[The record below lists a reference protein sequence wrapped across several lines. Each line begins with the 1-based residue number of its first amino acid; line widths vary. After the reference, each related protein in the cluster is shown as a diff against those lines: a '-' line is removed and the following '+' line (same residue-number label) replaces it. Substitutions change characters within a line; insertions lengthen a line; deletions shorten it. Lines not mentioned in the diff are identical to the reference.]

1 MVDRALFFPWYDSE
15 ISDYSRCTAKAGW
28 SIIPE
33 GYRSFADT
41 FPEGRSVAVDK
52 SLWDWTMPDW
62 VVEAYFDLKLSQVR
76 NPTQP
81 YVRACWNRM
90 QEVLGP
96 DCVIQ
101 LPTGSVYR
109 QCVTGMMKSGWLLTL
124 SMNSMAQDFQH
135 RLAWGRAG
143 FTTPQPL
150 IWAMGDDTIMAWGG
164 TDEDLRRYSESL
176 STTGCIVKFVHRSRE
191 FAGFS
196 VSGGV
201 SHPRVEPLY
210 PEKHK
215 YMLKYVKPEMEQMVL
230 GQLALLYALAGES
243 WFDQV
248 KSNADFPIG
257 PAQVQWAK
265 GTLSLRLYDS
275 VWAGF
280 KF

>member
-1 MVDRALFFPWYDSE
+1 MVDRSLFFPWFDAE
-15 ISDYSRCTAKAGW
+15 ISDYSRCTSKAGW

-33 GYRSFADT
+33 GYLSFAAN
-41 FPEGRSVAVDK
+41 FPEGKSVAVDK

-62 VVEAYFDLKLSQVR
+62 VVEAYFDLKMSQVR
-76 NPTQP
+76 DPTP
-81 YVRACWNRM
+81 AYVRAAWNRIC
-90 QEVLGP
+90 EVLGE
-96 DCVIQ
+96 DCLLQ
-101 LPTGSVYR
+101 LPTGSVYQQR
-109 QCVTGMMKSGWLLTL
+109 VMGIMKSGWLLTL

-135 RLAWGRAG
+135 RLAWLRAG
-143 FTTPQPL
+143 FTTAEPL
-150 IWAMGDDTIMAWGG
+150 VWAMGDDTIMAWDG
-164 TDEDLRRYSESL
+164 TDEDLRRYAASL
-176 STTGCIVKFVHRSRE
+176 ATTGCIVKFVHRSRE

-196 VSGGV
+196 VRGGV
-201 SHPRVEPLY
+201 RHPEVVPLY

-230 GQLALLYALAGES
+230 GQFALLYALAGKT
-243 WFDQV
+243 WFDDV
-248 KSNADFPIG
+248 KPNADFPIG